1 MKKKMTRK
9 IYLILH
15 SRSYGNEYL
24 SYDLDKFLCFK
35 SVDIRRICTLMSADI
50 ENERDKWERR
60 CVVLF
65 QIKYTDILVYNKPSL
80 LFFLDQS
87 VAGQGNRASGL

>member
-1 MKKKMTRK
+1 MAVVDP
-9 IYLILH
+9 YQ
-15 SRSYGNEYL
+15 SYDNALL

-35 SVDIRRICTLMSADI
+35 SADIRRICTLMSADI

-87 VAGQGNRASGL
+87 VAGQ